1 MDSDLAFSFLV
12 QIALSQK
19 WLRIAN
25 QHSAAIFVAAAWID
39 RL

>member
-12 QIALSQK
+12 QIALSQI

-25 QHSAAIFVAAAWID
+25 QHSAAIFVAAAWIV